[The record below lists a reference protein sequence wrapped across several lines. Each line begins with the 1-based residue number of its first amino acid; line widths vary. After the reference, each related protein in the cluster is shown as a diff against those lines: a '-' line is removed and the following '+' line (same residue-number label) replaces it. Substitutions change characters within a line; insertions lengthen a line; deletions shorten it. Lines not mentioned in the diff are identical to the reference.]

1 MRDQLFQ
8 QECIPHC
15 INSGHYDLIESHL
28 LKNIN
33 HNSIQQIIP
42 LNISVKGERSSGNED
57 EFNLCP
63 KIAEIFGMNE
73 EDQ

>member
-15 INSGHYDLIESHL
+15 IYSGHYDLIESHL

-42 LNISVKGERSSGNED
+42 LNILVNGERSSRKED
-57 EFNLCP
+57 DFNLCP
-63 KIAEIFGMNE
+63 KIAEIFDMDGAK
-73 EDQ
+73 Q